1 MKIQA
6 DTIVTIEYT
15 LKNASGEVLDTS
27 EGQGPF
33 AYLHGHKQIVPGL
46 EKELEGKASG
56 DTLEVAVPCADGYG
70 EYEAERTFQAN
81 RKEMG
86 LDVEPEVGM
95 QLFVDTGQGQ
105 FPVVIKQVE
114 GEQVTLDANHPLAGV
129 DLHFSIAIKEVRE
142 ASEEEKAHGHA
153 YGEGGAHD

>member
-1 MKIQA
+1 
-6 DTIVTIEYT
+6 
-15 LKNASGEVLDTS
+15 
-27 EGQGPF
+27 
-33 AYLHGHKQIVPGL
+33 
-46 EKELEGKASG
+46 
-56 DTLEVAVPCADGYG
+56 
-70 EYEAERTFQAN
+70 
-81 RKEMG
+81 MG